1 MLKAA
6 LHVHSAYSDG
16 EFTLSGLKKVY
27 LDQGFS
33 VVCITDHDDHFDMHK
48 LVDYISECTA
58 LSDDKFLFVCGLE
71 YRGEG
76 DMHILG
82 YGATVLANTQ
92 DPQSVIRHI
101 AEHDGIPVIA
111 HPQDSMFS
119 LIESFET
126 LPLGIET
133 WNSKYDGQYAPRP
146 GTFRLLHGLQA
157 RRPQMR
163 AFYGQDM
170 HWKTQFRGLTTH
182 LNCSVLDRRAILDTL
197 AAGNYS
203 GVKGDLSLSSAG
215 ELSAELAAEFAA
227 RHARSDRMRNTLKA
241 GRKAF
246 DRLGI
251 KPPASLK
258 SQIRR
263 LF

>member
-76 DMHILG
+76 EMHILG

-126 LPLGIET
+126 LPLGI
-133 WNSKYDGQYAPRP
+133 
-146 GTFRLLHGLQA
+146 
-157 RRPQMR
+157 
-163 AFYGQDM
+163 
-170 HWKTQFRGLTTH
+170 
-182 LNCSVLDRRAILDTL
+182 
-197 AAGNYS
+197 
-203 GVKGDLSLSSAG
+203 
-215 ELSAELAAEFAA
+215 
-227 RHARSDRMRNTLKA
+227 
-241 GRKAF
+241 
-246 DRLGI
+246 
-251 KPPASLK
+251 
-258 SQIRR
+258 
-263 LF
+263 